1 MAIDSPSG
9 SGERSNGTPRLL
21 RSSQNVQGKSR
32 WPVGIIF
39 LAAALLFEAASATWM
54 QVNVMPAETNF
65 GGDLLVV
72 QPSVTLWTEV
82 GKLDAF
88 GGEKR
93 PRLSTHHRLV

>member
-1 MAIDSPSG
+1 MAVDAPSG
-9 SGERSNGTPRLL
+9 SGERGNGMSRLPR
-21 RSSQNVQGKSR
+21 SGPNVQGMNR

-39 LAAALLFEAASATWM
+39 LAAALLLEAASATWM
-54 QVNVMPAETNF
+54 QVNVRPADTNF

-88 GGEKR
+88 GGE
-93 PRLSTHHRLV
+93 